1 MKINTLAPTGR
12 GLSKIM
18 KEIRW
23 FTHAITAVMVLYL
36 GASLV
41 PGDKIGFNVIGTLGL
56 LVFVIVGNLVI
67 TVPLTLWIRMIGK
80 PVLAPVRSRV
90 KAHR

>member
-23 FTHAITAVMVLYL
+23 FTHAITAVPLLYL
-36 GASLV
+36 VASLL
-41 PGDKIGFNVIGTLGL
+41 PGDKIGFNVIGTFGMIVI
-56 LVFVIVGNLVI
+56 LVVLNLVI
-67 TVPLTLWIRMIGK
+67 TVPLTLWIRKISK
-80 PVLAPVRSRV
+80 PVLAPVRSRI
-90 KAHR
+90 KAGW